1 MAIIVLIYKNEIIDI
16 INQHGLGSLTYGV
29 DQSTVNS
36 IVIRNF
42 DNIPFMRDIA
52 NIKENGEGYSN
63 FVCGGLCIAGIVS
76 AVITVVGGS
85 IAMAHKSKKARE
97 TRNELRQAELEGRWL
112 TREEQNRLKLYY
124 QDEYELKF
132 LEAQNAYMENQEK
145 INVENQAVRQQSMT
159 LLVLAGVA
167 IVGLAAFVLRK

>member
-29 DQSTVNS
+29 DQITVNR
-36 IVIRNF
+36 IVISNF
-42 DNIPFMRDIA
+42 NNIPFMMDIA
-52 NIKENGEGYSN
+52 NIEEGDEEYSN
-63 FVCGGLCIAGIVS
+63 FVCGGLCIAGIVI
-76 AVITVVGGS
+76 AVVGGS
-85 IAMAHKSKKARE
+85 VAMSNASRNARKS
-97 TRNELRQAELEGRWL
+97 RNDLKQAELEGRWL

-145 INVENQAVRQQSMT
+145 INVENQAVRHQSMV
-159 LLVLAGVA
+159 LLLLASIA
-167 IVGLAAFVLRK
+167 IVGIAAFMFKKVK